1 MNATT
6 LIRLGGLAAIVAGV
20 LRTAASFWPS
30 SQPSVGLEML
40 YLVIDLCI
48 LFGIMGVYA
57 FQCEQSGRWGVVG
70 FLLAVSGTAFITGP
84 DGRLGGVN
92 VYDAGALVLGIGLC
106 FLAIGSWR
114 AKTLPRWI
122 PILWVYSTV
131 IGIAGASV
139 ESLSGLL
146 VVSGVAFGAA
156 FVGAGATVWSQS
168 VSSAAELKTGVRPQ
182 KARQATCSP
191 PQLQE
196 ER

>member
-6 LIRLGGLAAIVAGV
+6 LIRSGGLAAIVAGV

-30 SQPSVGLEML
+30 SQPGVALEML

-70 FLLAVSGTAFITGP
+70 FLLAVSGIAFITGP

-92 VYDAGALVLGIGLC
+92 VYDAGALVLGTGLC

-114 AKTLPRWI
+114 AKKLPRWI
-122 PILWVYSTV
+122 PTLWVYSTV

-139 ESLSGLL
+139 ESLSSLL

-156 FVGAGATVWSQS
+156 FVGAGATVWSQA
-168 VSSAAELKTGVRPQ
+168 VSTAADLKGVDGRFT
-182 KARQATCSP
+182 R
-191 PQLQE
+191 
-196 ER
+196 